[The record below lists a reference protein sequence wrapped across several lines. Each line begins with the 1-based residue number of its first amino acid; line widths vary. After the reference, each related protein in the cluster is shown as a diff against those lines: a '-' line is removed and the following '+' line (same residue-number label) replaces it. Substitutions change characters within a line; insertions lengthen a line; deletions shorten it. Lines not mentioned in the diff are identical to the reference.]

1 MISIFIDG
9 DNCPNLVLDYTIE
22 FCKTNNIPLKIVA
35 NRKIENKNPEYE
47 MVVCEKTK
55 DAADNYIF
63 NNADKKTLVVTK
75 DILLAERLVKNDI
88 VTINDRGTIFD
99 KNNIKYRIQDRELN
113 FQLAALGFGGKN
125 EKNYNQNILE
135 KYKRCLEKA
144 MIILH
149 RRDSL

>member
-1 MISIFIDG
+1 MH
-9 DNCPNLVLDYTIE
+9 
-22 FCKTNNIPLKIVA
+22 
-35 NRKIENKNPEYE
+35 
-47 MVVCEKTK
+47 
-55 DAADNYIF
+55 
-63 NNADKKTLVVTK
+63 ADKKTLVVTK

-113 FQLAALGFGGKN
+113 FQLAALGFGGKK

>member
-75 DILLAERLVKNDI
+75 DILLTERLVKNDI

-113 FQLAALGFGGKN
+113 FQLAALGFGGKK